1 MYTDTIIDSGE
12 RVSGGW
18 RWVDSPG
25 ERPASSVPDATT
37 LGTMRHRIK
46 MLMDNHKKGSR
57 PSLHEK
63 VTDAVKKMAQDSGC
77 VVGKWMLIEPTYKMD
92 EAWKKVKEGVR
103 SNKLGF
109 SAKMTDGPAGTR
121 VMCIYTYSFLDETD
135 VWRVLQQLRRMEIF
149 PKTWKADIMTHIGLY
164 SSKAASL
171 SAGGIYVPGLLM
183 GWFSITG
190 INKFEESQ
198 NPAEYSSRAQYNIAA
213 LNDQPTGL

>member
-1 MYTDTIIDSGE
+1 
-12 RVSGGW
+12 
-18 RWVDSPG
+18 
-25 ERPASSVPDATT
+25 
-37 LGTMRHRIK
+37 

-121 VMCIYTYSFLDETD
+121 TPFWM
-135 VWRVLQQLRRMEIF
+135 RRMCGE
-149 PKTWKADIMTHIGLY
+149 Y
-164 SSKAASL
+164 CSSS
-171 SAGGIYVPGLLM
+171 VEWRFFRRPGKLT
-183 GWFSITG
+183 S
-190 INKFEESQ
+190 
-198 NPAEYSSRAQYNIAA
+198 
-213 LNDQPTGL
+213 